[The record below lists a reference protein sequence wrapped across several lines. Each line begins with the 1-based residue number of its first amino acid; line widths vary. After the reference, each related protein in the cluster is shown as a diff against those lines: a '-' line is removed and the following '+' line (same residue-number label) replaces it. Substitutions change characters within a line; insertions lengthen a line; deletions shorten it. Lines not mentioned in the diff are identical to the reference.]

1 MTDTD
6 YSFGN
11 RDMGPSGPE
20 NRADYRLTARAVAV
34 LELESDT
41 PALAGGKGLPAR
53 KLECRI
59 RDLSTSGLSLLS
71 TEALTP
77 GALIPAMVML
87 TPTAEPLS
95 LMVEIVWC
103 RPESPG
109 FLAGLRILESD
120 GTACVEWMEAVA
132 SALAQA

>member
-1 MTDTD
+1 MADTD

-11 RDMGPSGPE
+11 RDMGPAGPE

-41 PALAGGKGLPAR
+41 PALSGGTGLPER

-71 TEALTP
+71 GEPLTP
-77 GALIPAMVML
+77 GALIPALVKL
-87 TPTAEPLS
+87 TPTAEGLS
-95 LMVEIVWC
+95 LVVEIVWC
-103 RPESPG
+103 RPEPPG
-109 FLAGLRILESD
+109 YLAGVRILESD

-132 SALAQA
+132 SALTQA